1 MKKAIIRAKQQNI
14 DWKKECEK
22 QYIELIY
29 RNTELQKQC
38 TEIMHRNI
46 ELQQKI
52 KEQKQKII
60 EQGFEIKELE
70 ALAAGYYCDNYGG
83 DEALGSL
90 KRAEKALEEYKQKY
104 GQKYGLEFKFN

>member
-1 MKKAIIRAKQQNI
+1 MKKAIIRAKQQNKQQNI
-14 DWKKECEK
+14 DWK
-22 QYIELIY
+22 
-29 RNTELQKQC
+29 
-38 TEIMHRNI
+38 TEIIYRNI

-83 DEALGSL
+83 DEALESL
-90 KRAEKALEEYKQKY
+90 ERAEKALEEYKQKY
-104 GQKYGLEFKFN
+104 GLEYGLKSRFN

>member
-1 MKKAIIRAKQQNI
+1 MKKAIIRTKQQNI
-14 DWKKECEK
+14 DWKKECKKWEN
-22 QYIELIY
+22 QY
-29 RNTELQKQC
+29 
-38 TEIMHRNI
+38 I

-83 DEALGSL
+83 DEALESL
-90 KRAEKALEEYKQKY
+90 EKAEKALEEYKQKY
-104 GQKYGLEFKFN
+104 GLEYGLKSRFN